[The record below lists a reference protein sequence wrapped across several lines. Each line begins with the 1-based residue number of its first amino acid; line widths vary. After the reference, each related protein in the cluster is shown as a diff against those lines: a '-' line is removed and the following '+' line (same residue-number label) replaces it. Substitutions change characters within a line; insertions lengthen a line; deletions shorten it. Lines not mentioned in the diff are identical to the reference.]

1 MRDPYLR
8 ILRTIFILLG
18 CYLTYVYL
26 QQFFEYFLPGD
37 YILILPFAFV
47 LPVLLVYIESRI
59 KVLFTQQL
67 IMGLFGLVCGLSIS
81 ALILMPLSDVIP
93 DDIRAPLQIGLHL
106 LMGYFGGVVGLRS
119 AHRLDFTASKFVTP
133 DERRLLGARFVDT
146 SVLIDGRIA
155 DMARTGFLDGLYVV
169 PKFVTEE
176 LQALSDSTNHQKRS
190 KGRRGLEILENL
202 RSNPRIELEILS
214 VDSPGEDTVDRKLL
228 ALAKQ
233 HVGVVYT
240 VDFNLSKVAEI
251 EQVKTVNIN
260 QLSLSLKRAI
270 LPGERLDVAL
280 VREGKEEN
288 QGIGYL
294 EDGTMVVVEK
304 GRGLIGQTIEA
315 EVSSIIQTASGQM
328 VFARPSVLIE
338 YKAVDSGKPGTT
350 RRQSREIEA
359 SS

>member
-1 MRDPYLR
+1 
-8 ILRTIFILLG
+8 
-18 CYLTYVYL
+18 
-26 QQFFEYFLPGD
+26 
-37 YILILPFAFV
+37 
-47 LPVLLVYIESRI
+47 
-59 KVLFTQQL
+59 
-67 IMGLFGLVCGLSIS
+67 
-81 ALILMPLSDVIP
+81 
-93 DDIRAPLQIGLHL
+93 
-106 LMGYFGGVVGLRS
+106 
-119 AHRLDFTASKFVTP
+119 
-133 DERRLLGARFVDT
+133 
-146 SVLIDGRIA
+146 
-155 DMARTGFLDGLYVV
+155 
-169 PKFVTEE
+169 
-176 LQALSDSTNHQKRS
+176 
-190 KGRRGLEILENL
+190 
-202 RSNPRIELEILS
+202 
-214 VDSPGEDTVDRKLL
+214 
-228 ALAKQ
+228 
-233 HVGVVYT
+233 
-240 VDFNLSKVAEI
+240 
-251 EQVKTVNIN
+251 KTVNIN